1 MRLRRL
7 DLTRYGKFTDHTI
20 DFGPATAG
28 SPDLHI
34 VYGLNEAGKSTAFS
48 GYLDLLFGIPE
59 RSSYNFLH
67 AYNAMQ
73 VGGVL
78 EFDGR
83 DHDLV
88 RLKQRTNALIDGRGQ
103 PVNEVLLSS
112 ALGGLTREAYR
123 TMFSLDER
131 SLRDGGAAIVESR
144 GDLGEML
151 FSASSGLADVSRVL
165 TAATDEAHQFHRKRA
180 RNTQLSEM
188 KQQLAALK
196 GERDQIDTYASTYAG
211 LVSTKTQAE
220 KAYEETLG
228 ELSSARAEQARL
240 ASLMRAMPLA
250 RDLARLTAELEA
262 YGDLPRP
269 PREWSSLMTDLM
281 RDETRLQ
288 TLKAGLETQI
298 DRLEAE
304 VSAIRVDEDVLSV
317 AAAISALGAG
327 RARYVTAEDDLPKR
341 RLAFAEQEASLNAI
355 LKALG
360 LEDHDDPSALV
371 LPAALVAKLRDLI
384 ENRSGI
390 AARMETAERELER
403 ARQGLEELEAQRAG
417 SDLPSVAAGPLSR
430 LETIVSRLQ
439 KGEKQTLLAIETR
452 TVEQMEA
459 DLVRLMGRLQPPI
472 DSIEALRDTA
482 LPGHRQLDLWRGQ
495 ADEINRRIQR
505 HEERRAELE
514 ARLGELE
521 ARLKALAAGEVFDD
535 ETAATTR
542 NSRDAAW
549 QAHLQALD
557 LASAQEFEERLKQD
571 DRLGEARLS
580 HASELAQLRQL
591 RQEQHVVTVQLT
603 RETASARAATEELA
617 VLVRTVDEAAP
628 EMTATVRQPDIYRLL
643 SSLEAFADRLAEC
656 LSSADALD
664 KAKAR
669 RFAVEAHLED
679 EVAELRLALADLG
692 WPVDT
697 TLSLRQSV
705 NHAADRLADIKE
717 NALREANL
725 VARRLELKREVSERQ
740 RAREDAGRSDAA
752 WRENWNE
759 ALSATWFAG
768 ETDPAAV
775 RAILDALSDLPA
787 ALRERDQLAHR
798 IDLMERDSRVFASE
812 VAKLAVQTDL
822 ETSDLPVLAQADQ
835 LVRRTAEAERLMLQK
850 SAKERDLVSAREELE
865 NLERQIEDYHTRK
878 VTLTSFFAV
887 ETLAEVSQC
896 LEQAA
901 ERDRLE
907 RRVGELR
914 EQLLSEMKVATL
926 AEAERLL
933 RQTDAE
939 ETARAAEELSGR
951 IENLA
956 DRSRVVF
963 AELTRAR
970 DRVDAVGGDDAV
982 AKIEAQRTTLL
993 LQIEELAV
1001 GYLKLRAGTLAAESA
1016 LSLYREKHR
1025 SSMMKRASEA
1035 FCQITRGDYSGL
1047 AALPDKDREI
1057 LIGVARDGASKLS
1070 DAMSTGTRYQ
1080 LYLALRLAGY
1090 EEFAAVRPSVPF
1102 VADDIMETFDEFRA
1116 EEVFRLFGQMAGLGQ
1131 VIYLTHHRHLCEIA
1145 QSVVPGVKIHAL

>member
-20 DFGPATAG
+20 DFGAATAG

-83 DHDLV
+83 DHELV

-103 PVNEVLLSS
+103 PVNEILLSS

-165 TAATDEAHQFHRKRA
+165 TAANEEAHQFHRKRA

-196 GERDQIDTYASTYAG
+196 AERDQIDTYASTFAS
-211 LVSTKTQAE
+211 LVLTKTQAE
-220 KAYEETLG
+220 KAYEETLA
-228 ELSSARAEQARL
+228 ELSAARAEQARL

-250 RDLARLTAELEA
+250 RDVARLTTELEA
-262 YGDLPRP
+262 YADLPRP

-288 TLKAGLETQI
+288 TQKAGLQSQI

-304 VSAIRVDEDVLSV
+304 ISAIHVDEDLL
-317 AAAISALGAG
+317 AAASAISALGAG
-327 RARYVTAEDDLPKR
+327 RARYVTAQDDLPKR
-341 RLAFAEQEASLNAI
+341 RLAFAEQEASLNTI

-360 LEDHDDPSALV
+360 LEDHADPSALV
-371 LPAALVAKLRDLI
+371 LPAALTAKLRDLI

-390 AARMETAERELER
+390 TARMETAERELER
-403 ARQGLEELEAQRAG
+403 ARQGLEDAEG
-417 SDLPSVAAGPLSR
+417 SQPAADQASVEAGPLNR

-459 DLVRLMGRLQPPI
+459 DLVRLMSRLQPPI
-472 DSIEALRDTA
+472 ESAEALRDTTV
-482 LPGHRQLDLWRGQ
+482 PGHRQLDLWRGQ
-495 ADEINRRIQR
+495 ADEINRRLQR
-505 HEERRAELE
+505 HEERRSELQ

-535 ETAATTR
+535 ETAVESRKNR
-542 NSRDAAW
+542 NAAW
-549 QAHLQALD
+549 QAHLLALD
-557 LASAQEFEERLKQD
+557 LASAQDFEQRLAD
-571 DRLGEARLS
+571 DDKLVEARLS

-591 RQEQHVVTVQLT
+591 RQEQHVTTAQLT
-603 RETASARAATEELA
+603 RETANARGATAELA
-617 VLVRTVDEAAP
+617 ALVQAVDEAAP
-628 EMTATVRQPDIYRLL
+628 EVTATVRQPDIYRLL

-669 RFAVEAHLED
+669 RLAVKAQLED
-679 EVAELRLALADLG
+679 DVAELELSLADLG
-692 WPVDT
+692 WPVDP
-697 TLSLRQSV
+697 TLALRQRI
-705 NHAADRLADIKE
+705 NHAADRLADIKD
-717 NALREANL
+717 NALRAASL
-725 VARRLELKREVSERQ
+725 AARRLELKREVSERQ
-740 RAREDAGRSDAA
+740 RALEDASRSDAA
-752 WRENWNE
+752 WRENWKE
-759 ALSATWFAG
+759 ALCTTWFAG

-798 IDLMERDSRVFASE
+798 IDLMERDSRLFAGD
-812 VAKLAVQTDL
+812 VATLVLQTDL
-822 ETSDLPVLAQADQ
+822 DASDLPVLALADQ
-835 LVRRTAEAERLMLQK
+835 LVRRTAEAERLMSQK
-850 SAKERDLVSAREELE
+850 SSKQADLVTTREELD
-865 NLERQIEDYHTRK
+865 NVERQIEDYITRK
-878 VTLTSFFAV
+878 VTLTAFFGV
-887 ETLAEVSQC
+887 DTLAEVSQG

-907 RRVGELR
+907 RRVSELR
-914 EQLLSEMKVATL
+914 EQLLSEMKVSTL
-926 AEAERLL
+926 AEAEDLL
-933 RQTDAE
+933 RQSDAQ

-951 IENLA
+951 IDNLA
-956 DRSRVVF
+956 ERSRIVF

-982 AKIEAQRTTLL
+982 AKIEAERTTLL
-993 LQIEELAV
+993 LQIEDLAV

-1016 LSLYREKHR
+1016 LLLYREKHR

-1145 QSVVPGVKIHAL
+1145 QAVVPGVKIHAL

>member
-59 RSSYNFLH
+59 RSGYNFLH

-88 RLKQRTNALIDGRGQ
+88 RLKQRTNALVDGRGQ

-211 LVSTKTQAE
+211 LVATKTQAE
-220 KAYEETLG
+220 KAYEETLA

-250 RDLARLTAELEA
+250 RDLARLTTELEA

-360 LEDHDDPSALV
+360 LEDHADPSALV

-403 ARQGLEELEAQRAG
+403 AQQGLEELEAQRAG

-439 KGEKQTLLAIETR
+439 KGEKQTLLAIESR

-495 ADEINRRIQR
+495 ADEINRRLQR

-603 RETASARAATEELA
+603 RETASARGATEELA
-617 VLVRTVDEAAP
+617 ALVRTVDEAAP
-628 EMTATVRQPDIYRLL
+628 AVTVRQPDIYRLL

-669 RFAVEAHLED
+669 RFAVEAHLDD
-679 EVAELRLALADLG
+679 EVAELRLALADLC

-717 NALREANL
+717 NALHEANL
-725 VARRLELKREVSERQ
+725 VARRLELKREAFERQ
-740 RAREDAGRSDAA
+740 RALEDASRSDTA
-752 WRENWNE
+752 WQNAWNE

-865 NLERQIEDYHTRK
+865 NLERQIDDYHTRK
-878 VTLTSFFAV
+878 VTLTAFFAV
-887 ETLAEVSQC
+887 ETLAEVSQR

-907 RRVGELR
+907 RRVAELR
-914 EQLLSEMKVATL
+914 EQLLSEMKVATP
-926 AEAERLL
+926 AEAEDLL

-939 ETARAAEELSGR
+939 ETARAAEELFGR
-951 IENLA
+951 IDNLA
-956 DRSRVVF
+956 ERSRIVF

-1145 QSVVPGVKIHAL
+1145 QAVVPDVKIHAL